1 MKIAWPNLIKLDLTY
16 GPKMST
22 IVCIF
27 DFFQCSDNDTSVAT
41 FVATLVI
48 TLDTTEIE
56 EGSENNGYEGL
67 KMIRESS

>member
-1 MKIAWPNLIKLDLTY
+1 MVQKCLPLYAFLI
-16 GPKMST
+16 
-22 IVCIF
+22 
-27 DFFQCSDNDTSVAT
+27 FFQCGNNDTSVAT
-41 FVATLVI
+41 FVATLVT